1 MNLLRK
7 ESRKIRT
14 LNLTL
19 YNYYNYS
26 KREPHL
32 LLGIFVKRECMLI
45 INARVCDVN
54 GERQEDVLI
63 EDGKIVAIGQ
73 GLSSDEVLDAK
84 GAYLLPGLVDTNVRL
99 KDAQL
104 NTATLKKVADE
115 AQKGGVTSLVLS
127 PDCTPSINDS
137 IVLEFIQ
144 AHQKRERRVDM
155 MTTIA
160 TVDEEEKLSNIA
172 ILLKNGA
179 QAPYM
184 TTAVSNNTACR
195 IAEYVKMHKTV
206 LFCKAQ
212 DTSLSSVGV
221 MAEGAVATRLGL
233 VGIPSFGEVVHVA
246 RMIEIARK
254 YEIAIVF
261 KSIASPRSIE
271 LISKAKEEGI
281 KVSCEVS
288 LHHLMQCDEACSDF
302 NTTAKLNPPL
312 AQTDKM
318 LALQKALQEGK
329 IDSLTLLHQ
338 PSSPVNKAVAFAEA
352 AYGCEA
358 LAEGYS
364 LYYTKLVKSGL
375 MDLSDLVKL
384 AVQNP
389 AKDIAKEAGVIAIG
403 ADAELI
409 LFDPD
414 HSYTLDNVLSLY
426 NGETLYGAVTA
437 VEG

>member
-1 MNLLRK
+1 
-7 ESRKIRT
+7 
-14 LNLTL
+14 
-19 YNYYNYS
+19 
-26 KREPHL
+26 
-32 LLGIFVKRECMLI
+32 MLI

-63 EDGKIVAIGQ
+63 ENGKIVATGQ
-73 GLSSDEVLDAK
+73 GLSSDKVIDAK
-84 GAYLLPGLVDTNVRL
+84 GAFLLPGLVDTNVRL

-104 NTATLKKVADE
+104 NTATLKKVAKE
-115 AQKGGVTSLVLS
+115 AQKGGVTSLVLA

-144 AHQKRERRVDM
+144 AHQKREERVDM

-160 TVDEEEKLSNIA
+160 TVDEDEKLSNIA

-184 TTAVSNNTACR
+184 STAVSNNTACR
-195 IAEYVKMHKTV
+195 IAEYVKMHKST

-221 MAEGAVATRLGL
+221 MVEGAVATRLGL
-233 VGIPSFGEVVHVA
+233 VGIPPFGEVVHVA

-271 LISKAKEEGI
+271 LITKAKEEGI
-281 KVSCEVS
+281 AVSCEVS

-312 AQTDKM
+312 AQKEAM
-318 LALQKALQEGK
+318 LLLQKALTEGK
-329 IDSLTLLHQ
+329 IDMLTLLHQ
-338 PSSPVNKAVAFAEA
+338 PSSPVNKEVAFAEA

-364 LYYTKLVKSGL
+364 LYYSKLVKSGL
-375 MDLSDLVKL
+375 INMSELLRL
-384 AVQNP
+384 AVKNP
-389 AKDIAKEAGVIAIG
+389 AKSIAKDAGVIAVG
-403 ADAELI
+403 ADAELV
-409 LFDPD
+409 LFDPEA
-414 HSYTLDNVLSLY
+414 SFTLNNSLSLY
-426 NGETLYGAVTA
+426 DGETLYGAITTL
-437 VEG
+437 EQ